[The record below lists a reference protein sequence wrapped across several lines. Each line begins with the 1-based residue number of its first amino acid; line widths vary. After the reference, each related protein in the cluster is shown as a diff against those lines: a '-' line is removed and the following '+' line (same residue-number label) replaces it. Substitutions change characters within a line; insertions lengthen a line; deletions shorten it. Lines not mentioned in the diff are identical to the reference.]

1 MNPDRDLAPL
11 LFRPDTPAP
20 VRDALATARAGLPT
34 SSQLARLAARLPLS
48 PNGPGGPGAPPPA
61 GDPGAPPP
69 PFNPGGAPGTPSTRP
84 SVPNAP
90 GAPAAPG
97 APQATAPWLFPG
109 VMCGVAV
116 GIVIAGAIAAFSPS
130 FHRAPSRLA
139 TPALTAQ
146 TSTLGS
152 SGAGVSVPSGLG
164 SSADGQGASPGLDH
178 PGNEPV
184 PGAPAADIGSS
195 NGASV
200 GSTAPLATASLP
212 VASAAPG
219 GGRSSD
225 AADAAPGGG
234 RGPDAARAASAGG
247 RSSDA
252 AAASIETEAALLQ
265 RARQAL
271 VSDPSRSLALVEQHR
286 RLYPRGML
294 SQERELLAV
303 KALVALGRAD
313 SARSRADAFVT
324 AYPGSAYRDRVES
337 VARPAPR

>member
-1 MNPDRDLAPL
+1 MNPDRELAPL
-11 LFRPDTPAP
+11 FLHPDTPAP

-48 PNGPGGPGAPPPA
+48 PNGSGGPGAPPPP

-69 PFNPGGAPGTPSTRP
+69 PFDPGGAPGTPSTRP
-84 SVPNAP
+84 SAPFAP

-139 TPALTAQ
+139 TPALTAS

-152 SGAGVSVPSGLG
+152 SGAAVSAPPGLG
-164 SSADGQGASPGLDH
+164 SSAEGEGASRGLDH
-178 PGNEPV
+178 PGNGPV
-184 PGAPAADIGSS
+184 PGAPAADIGHPK
-195 NGASV
+195 GV
-200 GSTAPLATASLP
+200 
-212 VASAAPG
+212 
-219 GGRSSD
+219 
-225 AADAAPGGG
+225 
-234 RGPDAARAASAGG
+234 SAG
-247 RSSDA
+247 A
-252 AAASIETEAALLQ
+252 PIETEAALLQ

-271 VSDPSRSLALVEQHR
+271 ASDPSRSLALVEQHR

-324 AYPGSAYRDRVES
+324 AYPSSAYRDRVES

>member
-11 LFRPDTPAP
+11 FLHPDTPAP

-48 PNGPGGPGAPPPA
+48 PNGTGGPGAPPPA

-69 PFNPGGAPGTPSTRP
+69 PFDPGSPPGAPPTPSTRP

-97 APQATAPWLFPG
+97 APQPTAPWLFPG

-139 TPALTAQ
+139 PPPLTAS

-152 SGAGVSVPSGLG
+152 AGGGVFAPPGLG
-164 SSADGQGASPGLDH
+164 SSADGQGAARGLDR
-178 PGNEPV
+178 PGSEPV
-184 PGAPAADIGSS
+184 PRAPAADTGSS
-195 NGASV
+195 KGV
-200 GSTAPLATASLP
+200 
-212 VASAAPG
+212 
-219 GGRSSD
+219 
-225 AADAAPGGG
+225 
-234 RGPDAARAASAGG
+234 SAG
-247 RSSDA
+247 A
-252 AAASIETEAALLQ
+252 PIETEAALLQ

-271 VSDPSRSLALVEQHR
+271 SSDPSRALALAERHR

-303 KALVALGRAD
+303 KALVALGRGD

-324 AYPGSAYRDRVES
+324 AYPSSAYRDRVES
-337 VARPAPR
+337 VARPTPR